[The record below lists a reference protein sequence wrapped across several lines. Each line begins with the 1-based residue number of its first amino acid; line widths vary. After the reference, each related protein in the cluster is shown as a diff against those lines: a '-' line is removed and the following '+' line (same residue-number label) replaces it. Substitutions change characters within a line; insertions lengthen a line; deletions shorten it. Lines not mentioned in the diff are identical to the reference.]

1 MLSAIPNEVNFLDCT
16 LRDGGYYTNW
26 HFPPELVSD
35 YIATINTLPVRMV
48 ELGLAGKPESHGYFA
63 SVTSSKAEQ
72 VAAGLVVDACVMID
86 AKDVLASELPIPLAV
101 IRLTEGLMP
110 GHVTTIRVATHYS
123 NLAACRNIFAE
134 FSHRGFGVFVNLMQI
149 DAATDA
155 EVETC
160 LKEVRRIDTI
170 DVLYI
175 ADSFGSMKP
184 TRVQELISRFAG
196 RIEPD
201 IGFHGHDNRGY
212 ALVNSVAAA
221 TAGATW
227 IDCTMGGMG
236 RGAGNT
242 ASEQLLPLLSRLETS
257 KERALL
263 EHVLRHFDPLRKQYG
278 WGSSPAYQ
286 FAGSNFI
293 HPSYVQKLRDGG
305 ALSDSAIIRRLS
317 DLRGDERRSFANEK
331 LSALIAQDIA

>member
-1 MLSAIPNEVNFLDCT
+1 MLCTIPEQVNLLDCT
-16 LRDGGYYTNW
+16 LRDGGYYTGW
-26 HFPPELVSD
+26 DFAPELVSD

-48 ELGLAGKPESHGYFA
+48 ELGLAGKPASHGYFA

-72 VAAGLVVDACVMID
+72 MAAGLLVKACVMID
-86 AKDVLASELPIPLAV
+86 AKDVLASELPLSLAV
-101 IRLTEGLMP
+101 IRLTEGLVP
-110 GHVTTIRVATHYS
+110 GHISTVRVAAHYS
-123 NLAACRNIFAE
+123 NLAACRNICSE
-134 FSHRGFGVFVNLMQI
+134 LSNKGFRVFLNLMQI
-149 DAATDA
+149 DAANDE
-155 EVETC
+155 EVEMC
-160 LKEVRRIDTI
+160 LNEVKNIDTI

-184 TRVQELISRFAG
+184 ARVQELVGRFAD

-212 ALVNSVAAA
+212 AVVNSVAAA
-221 TAGATW
+221 MAGATW

-242 ASEQLLPLLSRLETS
+242 ASEQLLPILTRLETS

-263 EHVLRHFDPLRKQYG
+263 EHVLRHFDPLRKRYG
-278 WGSSPAYQ
+278 WGSSAAYQ

-293 HPSYVQKLRDGG
+293 HPSFVQKLREGW
-305 ALSDSAIIRRLS
+305 ALPDDVIIRRLS
-317 DLRGDERRSFANEK
+317 DLRGDERMSFADGK
-331 LSALIAQDIA
+331 LSALMAQDIA